1 MANDGRNVS
10 LTERYRRF
18 IDAQVAAGRHA
29 SASEVVREALRRYE
43 SEMEAKQAAVHV
55 LWALAEKSE
64 SGEAISDYIDIEDR
78 VQLDRAMDEIL
89 EDVRRRVRAR
99 RTAR

>member
-10 LTERYRRF
+10 LTDRHRRF
-18 IDAQVAAGRHA
+18 IDIQVESGRHA

-43 SEMEAKQAAVHV
+43 TDVQAEQAAIDA

-64 SGEAISDYIDIEDR
+64 AGEAIGDYIDIRDDAH
-78 VQLDRAMDEIL
+78 LDEIMDEIL
-89 EDVRRRVRAR
+89 DDVRAR
-99 RTAR
+99 GRTLRSA

>member
-10 LTERYRRF
+10 LTERHRRF
-18 IDAQVAAGRHA
+18 IDLQVETGRHA

-43 SEMEAKQAAVHV
+43 SELEAERAAIDA

-64 SGEAISDYIDIEDR
+64 AGEATGDFIDTQDDAHLGQ
-78 VQLDRAMDEIL
+78 VMDQLLTEAASQGR
-89 EDVRRRVRAR
+89 VRRSS
-99 RTAR
+99 

>member
-10 LTERYRRF
+10 LTERHRHF
-18 IDAQVAAGRHA
+18 IDLQVETGRHA

-43 SEMEAKQAAVHV
+43 TELEAERAAIDA

-64 SGEAISDYIDIEDR
+64 AGEATGDFIDIKDDAHLGR
-78 VQLDRAMDEIL
+78 VMDQLLTEATGQ
-89 EDVRRRVRAR
+89 VRAR
-99 RTAR
+99 RSS

>member
-10 LTERYRRF
+10 LTERHRHF
-18 IDAQVAAGRHA
+18 IDLQVETGRHA

-43 SEMEAKQAAVHV
+43 SDLEAERAAIDA

-64 SGEAISDYIDIEDR
+64 AAGDFTDIRDDA
-78 VQLDRAMDEIL
+78 QLGQLMDQWL
-89 EDVRRRVRAR
+89 TDAAGQVRSRRSA
-99 RTAR
+99 